1 MRKFLLPTV
10 AAAALAF
17 VALDANP
24 AKAQVIIT
32 SGYSSPGYY
41 GGYSPYYYSGSGI
54 AIGNGGIGLGMYPAY
69 SSFGSPSYGY
79 SPYYGG
85 YNSYYGTGYR
95 SNYGYGYSGYS
106 GGYRGGYR
114 GGWRR

>member
-1 MRKFLLPTV
+1 MRKLMIPAA

-17 VALDANP
+17 VAFDAAP
-24 AKAQVIIT
+24 AKAQIIR

-41 GGYSPYYYSGSGI
+41 GGYSPSYYGGSGI
-54 AIGNGGIGLGMYPAY
+54 VIGNGGIGLSAYPAY
-69 SSFGSPSYGY
+69 SGFGSPSYGY

-85 YNSYYGTGYR
+85 NYSYYGTGYR
-95 SNYGYGYSGYS
+95 PNYGYGYSGYS